1 MGNTFPM
8 SLGGAQERA
17 ACLRRRFAPLVSLHG
32 RSSKTISVFKEI
44 DAALPWRGL
53 PLGCVHEVQSVGL
66 ASAIAF
72 ASLLAARLPTPAGQ
86 MVYVSSGRGF
96 HAIGLLPFGIQP
108 ERWIH
113 VSARRSQDLAWATL
127 EALRCARVGVVLSE
141 LRTADLTLC
150 RRFQLAAEEN
160 GTTCFLLNEGRG
172 TSAIASVITRWQ
184 IAPSVAPSRAAF
196 DEPCWDIAL
205 SYCRGGRPGH
215 WGVAWRNAQLEL
227 VEPATKMAAV
237 KTAESVRFIAAK
249 KLAG

>member
-1 MGNTFPM
+1 M

-17 ACLRRRFAPLVSLHG
+17 ACLRKQFSPLASFQG
-32 RSSKTISVFKEI
+32 RSSQTISVFKEI
-44 DAALPWRGL
+44 DAALPWHGL

-66 ASAIAF
+66 AGAIAF

-113 VSARRSQDLAWATL
+113 VSARCSQDLAWATL

-141 LRTADLTLC
+141 LRAADLTLC

-160 GTTCFLLNEGRG
+160 GATCFLLNEGRG

-184 IAPSVAPSRAAF
+184 IVPRVAPSRAAF
-196 DEPCWDIAL
+196 DEPYWDLAL
-205 SYCRGGRPGH
+205 SYCRGGQPGH
-215 WGVAWRNAQLEL
+215 WDVAWRNAQMQL
-227 VEPATKMAAV
+227 VEPASPRASV
-237 KTAESVRFIAAK
+237 KPAESTRFTAATR
-249 KLAG
+249 LAG